1 MSPGRM
7 TSLCAAWIVA
17 CLAFSPAVFAADE
30 PGSKDHALIGRYEG
44 ASIAFYK
51 ASDFDEEALLQ
62 APHDFGALLDRD
74 AVADR
79 SGREWLRLEG
89 RIIRICYEIPAGRSS
104 LEVLRNYQAALKRGG
119 FEILFDCADQ
129 ACFVGTL
136 RDPYLLG
143 QQLDTDNGDTGLYL
157 DHARYFLARLTRDGG
172 SVFAGILVGEEDAR
186 TTAFVDVVETEAMES
201 DKITFI
207 DAGTMASAIAKEK
220 KVDLYGIT
228 FDFDRADLAA
238 GIRLDAGGDC
248 EAAR

>member
-1 MSPGRM
+1 M
-7 TSLCAAWIVA
+7 A
-17 CLAFSPAVFAADE
+17 E
-30 PGSKDHALIGRYEG
+30 
-44 ASIAFYK
+44 
-51 ASDFDEEALLQ
+51 
-62 APHDFGALLDRD
+62 
-74 AVADR
+74 
-79 SGREWLRLEG
+79 LEG
-89 RIIRICYEIPAGRSS
+89 RITKIRYEIPAGRSS
-104 LEVLRNYQAALKRGG
+104 LEVLRNYQAALKKGG
-119 FEILFDCADQ
+119 FELLFDCADQ

-201 DKITFI
+201 DKIALI

-228 FDFDRADLAA
+228 FDFDRADLRPESASTLAEIAKLLADRPDIHLEIVGHTDNRGTADYNMDLSTRRAA
-238 GIRLDAGGDC
+238 SVVAALIGTYGIDPSRLVSSGAGMTAPIASNDTPEGQAKNRRV
-248 EAAR
+248 ELVAR